1 MNILVSACLLGIDCR
16 YNGKNNLNEQVV
28 RIGEKH
34 TLIPVCPEQLGGLK
48 TPRTAS
54 EICGGKVINIDGEDV
69 TVQYKK
75 GAEEA
80 LKIAKQ
86 CNCHMA
92 ILKEKSP
99 SCGTK
104 NVYDGTFSKKLISGM
119 GICAQLLH
127 ENGIEVHDENE
138 FL

>member
-1 MNILVSACLLGIDCR
+1 MGIDCK

-48 TPRTAS
+48 TPRSAS
-54 EICGGKVINIDGEDV
+54 EICGSKVINTDGEDV

-86 CNCHMA
+86 CNCRMA

-104 NVYDGTFSKKLISGM
+104 NVYDGTFSKNLISGM
-119 GICAQLLH
+119 GICAQLLY
-127 ENGIEVHDENE
+127 ENGIEVHGENE
-138 FL
+138 FI

>member
-1 MNILVSACLLGIDCR
+1 MNILVSACLLGIDCK

-48 TPRTAS
+48 TPRAAS

-86 CNCHMA
+86 CNCRMA

-127 ENGIEVHDENE
+127 ENGIDVHDEIE